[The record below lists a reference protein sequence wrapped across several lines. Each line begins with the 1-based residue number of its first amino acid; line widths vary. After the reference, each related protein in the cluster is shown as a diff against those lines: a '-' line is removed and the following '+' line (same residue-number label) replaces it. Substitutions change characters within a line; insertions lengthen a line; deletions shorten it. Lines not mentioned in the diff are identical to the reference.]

1 MQYKVIVNPAAGRGD
16 VSKYAAQLKTLL
28 GQSKLDFDLVITKSP
43 GQAIELAREAAR
55 NFEAVVAVGGDGTVN
70 EVING
75 IMGTG
80 AALGIIPAGTGNDI
94 ARTLGIPFDLEK
106 AARALFNPGTVTIDI
121 GKDIDGYFACI
132 LGIGFPSDVMHH
144 ANTSNSRFRGPT
156 AIKASIIQVVNK
168 LQPYNVVIEADGEPF
183 SAAVMGIFIL
193 NTRYTGGGV
202 QVAPDAVYDDGL
214 LDVVIMHEMG
224 KLEFLNILP
233 KAFSGK
239 HIGHPKVQVIRAEKI
254 RITTAEPL
262 RKDFD
267 GNIYGTTPVDAV
279 VLPKALKVLVPS
291 LNGNEVS

>member
-16 VSKYAAQLKTLL
+16 VSKFVPQLRDFFARNR
-28 GQSKLDFDLVITKSP
+28 LDYDLAVTKSP
-43 GQAIELAREAAR
+43 GHAIELAREAGGG
-55 NFEAVVAVGGDGTVN
+55 FDAVVAVGGDGTVN

-80 AALGIIPAGTGNDI
+80 AALGIIPAGTGNDV
-94 ARTLGIPFDLEK
+94 ARTMGIPFSLEK
-106 AARALFNPGTVTIDI
+106 ATAALKNPVAVPVDVGEDL
-121 GKDIDGYFACI
+121 DGFFVCI

-168 LQPYNVVIEADGEPF
+168 LQPYSVEVETDDSSFTAK
-183 SAAVMGIFIL
+183 VMGIFIL

-214 LDVVIMHEMG
+214 LDVAIMYEMG

-233 KAFSGK
+233 KSFKGK
-239 HIGHPKVQVIRAEKI
+239 HVGHPKVQIIRTGKI
-254 RITTAEPL
+254 RINTEQPL

-267 GNIYGTTPVDAV
+267 GNIYGTTPVDAK
-279 VLPKALKVLVPS
+279 VLPKGLNILVPAS
-291 LNGNEVS
+291 RLV